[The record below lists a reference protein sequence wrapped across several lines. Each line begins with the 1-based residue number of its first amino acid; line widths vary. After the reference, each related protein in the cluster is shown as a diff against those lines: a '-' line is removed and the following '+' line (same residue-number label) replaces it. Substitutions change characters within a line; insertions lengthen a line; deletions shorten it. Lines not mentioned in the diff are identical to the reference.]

1 MKKQPTKKYMIW
13 FGLTFGAA
21 ILVWLLVET
30 ARVPYLIK
38 RLELSVAALHVNIS
52 PNNEYIIAGG
62 RNGVLRLWSVS
73 NAYRSTDLT
82 GHTCTLTAL
91 AFDPSSTHVASASDD
106 GNVIL
111 WDTTTAKQHTIV
123 QQAEA
128 PAMTNRFDK
137 CNPATPSIY
146 DERGITALRF
156 SPDGQYLAMGDRRG
170 RISVVEVASNSPK
183 HVLQHSERITID
195 YLQFS
200 NNGAVLFSAGNDRR
214 IFSWNM
220 QTGEH
225 IGSVN
230 STEHSAFNRVMGL
243 TIRHKTLEVVY
254 CLQGVDACEVVSF
267 DGNKVTDIAFYRPR
281 HTEIQTISED
291 YIVLAGVQRQDIFQ
305 GLPIIGQPDPTIF
318 VLKLDDALLTH
329 QTLRGHGDRI
339 ANVVIS
345 EDGST
350 LVSASLDKSV
360 RVWALQP

>member
-1 MKKQPTKKYMIW
+1 
-13 FGLTFGAA
+13 
-21 ILVWLLVET
+21 
-30 ARVPYLIK
+30 
-38 RLELSVAALHVNIS
+38 
-52 PNNEYIIAGG
+52 
-62 RNGVLRLWSVS
+62 
-73 NAYRSTDLT
+73 
-82 GHTCTLTAL
+82 
-91 AFDPSSTHVASASDD
+91 
-106 GNVIL
+106 
-111 WDTTTAKQHTIV
+111 
-123 QQAEA
+123 
-128 PAMTNRFDK
+128 
-137 CNPATPSIY
+137 
-146 DERGITALRF
+146 
-156 SPDGQYLAMGDRRG
+156 
-170 RISVVEVASNSPK
+170 
-183 HVLQHSERITID
+183 
-195 YLQFS
+195 
-200 NNGAVLFSAGNDRR
+200 
-214 IFSWNM
+214 
-220 QTGEH
+220 
-225 IGSVN
+225 
-230 STEHSAFNRVMGL
+230 MGL